1 MNFPPPQTAYAHRGY
16 THANSRTKRTL
27 SECQIHA
34 ALFESRVILVHNAAT
49 CINENYRILATR
61 RIHTNF
67 LRISYEFLTKSS
79 VPKQQRHA
87 LFLRTSGEFLT
98 NCRTCFQESFQKLP
112 HKQFLR
118 ISYEFL
124 MNFLR
129 MSYECLT
136 NVLRMAAPIFKM
148 VSFPQQLDRAAFF
161 KGR

>member
-1 MNFPPPQTAYAHRGY
+1 MNFPPSETAYAHQGH
-16 THANSRTKRTL
+16 THANSRTKGTL

-34 ALFESRVILVHNAAT
+34 TLFESRVILVHNAAT
-49 CINENYRILATR
+49 CINKNYRILATR

-87 LFLRTSGEFLT
+87 QFLRTSGEFLT

-118 ISYEFL
+118 ISCEFHTNFLRISYEFL
-124 MNFLR
+124 TNFLR
-129 MSYECLT
+129 MSYEFLT
-136 NVLRMAAPIFKM
+136 NGSTNFQKGVLSTTIR
-148 VSFPQQLDRAAFF
+148 
-161 KGR
+161 